1 MIRHKTGF
9 YFVAGQGV
17 PARALEKEI
26 LNNKDKQVRL
36 LAAQYLLAVD
46 VYEEWWENI
55 KEKS

>member
-1 MIRHKTGF
+1 MTPHKTGF
-9 YFVAGQGV
+9 YLAKGQEV
-17 PARALEKEI
+17 PAFALEKEI
-26 LNNKDKQVRL
+26 LYNKDKQVRL